1 MASTSLEFTPASAG
15 DQTKWTWSGW
25 IKRSDVKTGSQ
36 VFFNGYDDGSNE
48 TRMYFSSS
56 ETLNFTNYL
65 SSSADGEY
73 ITNRLFR
80 DAGAWYHLVFA
91 WDSDNATPG
100 DRIRIYVNGV
110 EETSFST
117 EDDPS
122 SGSAS
127 IINKDEPQY
136 LGKSGSGQNFDGV
149 MAHVHFCDG
158 QAYAASDF
166 GETDATSGIWVA
178 KPSPSVTY
186 GTNGFFLKFQDA
198 AAFGDD
204 SSGNGNDFTVT
215 GTMTQTKDTPDNNF
229 ATWNPLLFGVYGPAG
244 TYTNGN
250 TTWASTGGNYRPVCA
265 TIGLTAGLWYWEAK
279 QTTHS
284 GTQQTRI
291 GISGDQ
297 YSEGPSNNASLGYTA
312 MEFALVSD
320 GDSRTNNTT
329 SSYGVS
335 IAQNDIIGVYM
346 DLDANKLYFAKNG
359 VVMNSGTGITI
370 TAASTTSSQMWVPAT
385 SYDSASTGTFE
396 TNFGNGYFGTTAVT
410 SGVADA
416 GGEGTFEYDPSA
428 GTFDGSSKDFRAIC
442 TVNLG
447 TYGG

>member
-73 ITNRLFR
+73 ITNRKFA
-80 DAGAWYHLVFA
+80 DPGAWYHLVFA

-297 YSEGPSNNASLGYTA
+297 YTEGPSNNYSLGYTA

-320 GDSRTNNTT
+320 GDSRTNNTNT
-329 SSYGVS
+329 SYGVS

-416 GGEGTFEYDPSA
+416 GGEGTFEFDPSA
-428 GTFDGSSKDFRAIC
+428 GTFDSSSKDFRALC
-442 TVNLG
+442 TNNIA
-447 TYGG
+447 TYG